1 MSSKHLRLLRLEVHQ
16 VLIKG
21 AVEPD
26 PFSQKGEG
34 FYSRFFLVKKTLE
47 KWHPFLDLWELIT
60 YLIRQSFRPTKPFTR
75 PSTPTTD
82 VDSDTGEGEHPGD
95 DEDTIPE
102 EADPWEEYNVGSDND
117 NDPELY
123 PSKPSPPDDNTG
135 FAQLIN
141 RAAKYHK
148 VDLHA
153 EPQIEDFL
161 LETLPAAQ
169 RTSGTLPMLKGLLS
183 HTSEI
188 FKDPV
193 RARILNPR
201 IDKKYK
207 AAPKD
212 PIFIKGQIP
221 LDSLVVTNARKRAN
235 SLSTGEAPPPDKESK
250 LIDASGK
257 RVASQAAN
265 SWRIAN
271 TQALLARYDRAHY
284 DELEKLITHLPKEH
298 QKIADQ
304 LIQEGKIITNTSI
317 KCALDAADTAA
328 RSINTSIMIR
338 RHAWLRVSGFKQEVQ
353 TSLLNQPF
361 DEKTLFGSGTDEA
374 LEKMKK
380 DTETAKS
387 MGALQQPTQR
397 GSFRRST
404 YRGGSK
410 NTGTSQQQTSFT
422 PTSPRATSVVSFLMG
437 QNLLLK
443 VFSSD
448 HFVL

>member
-1 MSSKHLRLLRLEVHQ
+1 MSRMESDAIPELFEVQHPE
-16 VLIKG
+16 
-21 AVEPD
+21 VEEED
-26 PFSQKGEG
+26 EEG
-34 FYSRFFLVKKTLE
+34 SGSEADESEVE
-47 KWHPFLDLWELIT
+47 EV
-60 YLIRQSFRPTKPFTR
+60 
-75 PSTPTTD
+75 D
-82 VDSDTGEGEHPGD
+82 VYQTVNVESDTVDGD
-95 DEDTIPE
+95 LPRDDNNTIPE
-102 EADPWEEYNVGSDND
+102 DTGPWEDYDAVSDTD
-117 NDPELY
+117 NDPDLY
-123 PSKPSPPDDNTG
+123 PSKPSPPDDNSG

-169 RTSGTLPMLKGLLS
+169 KSSGTLPMLKGLLA
-183 HTSEI
+183 HTSGI

-193 RARILNPR
+193 RARVLYPR

-212 PIFIKGQIP
+212 PVFIKGQIP
-221 LDSLVVTNARKRAN
+221 LDSLVVSNARKRAN
-235 SLSTGEAPPPDKESK
+235 SLTAGKAPPPDKESK

-257 RVASQAAN
+257 SVASQAAN

-298 QKIADQ
+298 QKRAYQ

-317 KCALDAADTAA
+317 KCALDAAETAA
-328 RSINTSIMIR
+328 RSINTSIMLR

-353 TSLLNQPF
+353 TALLIQPF
-361 DEKTLFGSGTDEA
+361 DGKTLFGSGTDEA

-387 MGALQQPTQR
+387 MGALQQPAQR

-410 NTGTSQQQTSFT
+410 NTG
-422 PTSPRATSVVSFLMG
+422 
-437 QNLLLK
+437 
-443 VFSSD
+443 
-448 HFVL
+448 

>member
-1 MSSKHLRLLRLEVHQ
+1 M
-16 VLIKG
+16 
-21 AVEPD
+21 AAAN
-26 PFSQKGEG
+26 
-34 FYSRFFLVKKTLE
+34 
-47 KWHPFLDLWELIT
+47 ELI
-60 YLIRQSFRPTKPFTR
+60 
-75 PSTPTTD
+75 
-82 VDSDTGEGEHPGD
+82 
-95 DEDTIPE
+95 
-102 EADPWEEYNVGSDND
+102 
-117 NDPELY
+117 
-123 PSKPSPPDDNTG
+123 
-135 FAQLIN
+135 
-141 RAAKYHK
+141 
-148 VDLHA
+148 
-153 EPQIEDFL
+153 
-161 LETLPAAQ
+161 
-169 RTSGTLPMLKGLLS
+169 
-183 HTSEI
+183 
-188 FKDPV
+188 
-193 RARILNPR
+193 
-201 IDKKYK
+201 KKYK

-221 LDSLVVTNARKRAN
+221 LDSLVVTKAHKRAN
-235 SLSTGEAPPPDKESK
+235 SLTTGEAPPPDKESK
-250 LIDASGK
+250 LIDVSGK

-298 QKIADQ
+298 QKKADQ

-328 RSINTSIMIR
+328 RSINTSIMLR
-338 RHAWLRVSGFKQEVQ
+338 RHAWLKISGFKQEVQ

-410 NTGTSQQQTSFT
+410 NTGTSQQSTSFT
-422 PTSPRATSVVSFLMG
+422 PTSPRDKLFLRTLPSFLP
-437 QNLLLK
+437 K
-443 VFSSD
+443 VVAPYHSKHHPAGVICSTSFSKEDEKLNYFDTKRALSFYIDRTND
-448 HFVL
+448 HREDN

>member
-1 MSSKHLRLLRLEVHQ
+1 
-16 VLIKG
+16 
-21 AVEPD
+21 
-26 PFSQKGEG
+26 
-34 FYSRFFLVKKTLE
+34 
-47 KWHPFLDLWELIT
+47 
-60 YLIRQSFRPTKPFTR
+60 
-75 PSTPTTD
+75 
-82 VDSDTGEGEHPGD
+82 
-95 DEDTIPE
+95 
-102 EADPWEEYNVGSDND
+102 
-117 NDPELY
+117 
-123 PSKPSPPDDNTG
+123 
-135 FAQLIN
+135 
-141 RAAKYHK
+141 
-148 VDLHA
+148 
-153 EPQIEDFL
+153 
-161 LETLPAAQ
+161 
-169 RTSGTLPMLKGLLS
+169 MLKGLLT
-183 HTSEI
+183 HTSDI

-193 RARILNPR
+193 RARVLNPR

-212 PIFIKGQIP
+212 PVFIKGQIP
-221 LDSLVVTNARKRAN
+221 LDSLVVSNARKRAN
-235 SLSTGEAPPPDKESK
+235 SLTAGEAPPPDKESK

-298 QKIADQ
+298 QKRADQ

-328 RSINTSIMIR
+328 RSINTSIMLR

-361 DEKTLFGSGTDEA
+361 DGKTLFGSSTDEA

-387 MGALQQPTQR
+387 VGALQQPSQR

-410 NTGTSQQQTSFT
+410 NTGTSQQSTSFT
-422 PTSPRATSVVSFLMG
+422 PTSPKEILSELFSGTILHGKFPEAWRIASVLP
-437 QNLLLK
+437 LLK
-443 VFSSD
+443 KPHLDPADPNNYRPVSRIPFC
-448 HFVL
+448 

>member
-1 MSSKHLRLLRLEVHQ
+1 MSRMESDAIPELFEVQHPEEEEEDEDGSGSEVDESEVEEIDVHQ
-16 VLIKG
+16 TVTI
-21 AVEPD
+21 P
-26 PFSQKGEG
+26 
-34 FYSRFFLVKKTLE
+34 
-47 KWHPFLDLWELIT
+47 
-60 YLIRQSFRPTKPFTR
+60 R
-75 PSTPTTD
+75 PSTPRPSTPQTD
-82 VDSDTGEGEHPGD
+82 VESDTGDGD
-95 DEDTIPE
+95 LPRDDNNTIPE
-102 EADPWEEYNVGSDND
+102 DTDPWEDYDAVSDTD
-117 NDPELY
+117 NDPDLY
-123 PSKPSPPDDNTG
+123 PSKPYPPDDNSG

-169 RTSGTLPMLKGLLS
+169 KSSGTLPMLKGLLT
-183 HTSEI
+183 HTSDI

-193 RARILNPR
+193 RARVLNPR

-212 PIFIKGQIP
+212 QVFIKGQIP
-221 LDSLVVTNARKRAN
+221 LDSLVVSNARKRAN
-235 SLSTGEAPPPDKESK
+235 SQTAGEDPPPDKESK

-298 QKIADQ
+298 QKRADQ
-304 LIQEGKIITNTSI
+304 QIQEGKIITNTSI

-328 RSINTSIMIR
+328 RSINTSIMLR

-353 TSLLNQPF
+353 TALLNQPF
-361 DEKTLFGSGTDEA
+361 DGKTLFGSGTDEA

-387 MGALQQPTQR
+387 MGALQQPAQR

-410 NTGTSQQQTSFT
+410 NTGTSQQSTSFT
-422 PTSPRATSVVSFLMG
+422 PTSPRGNSRGSYRC
-437 QNLLLK
+437 NNNK
-443 VFSSD
+443 VRPSKN
-448 HFVL
+448 

>member
-1 MSSKHLRLLRLEVHQ
+1 MTIPQAPSAPKLKEVSAPRQ
-16 VLIKG
+16 STSIDK
-21 AVEPD
+21 
-26 PFSQKGEG
+26 
-34 FYSRFFLVKKTLE
+34 
-47 KWHPFLDLWELIT
+47 ELI
-60 YLIRQSFRPTKPFTR
+60 
-75 PSTPTTD
+75 
-82 VDSDTGEGEHPGD
+82 
-95 DEDTIPE
+95 
-102 EADPWEEYNVGSDND
+102 
-117 NDPELY
+117 
-123 PSKPSPPDDNTG
+123 
-135 FAQLIN
+135 
-141 RAAKYHK
+141 
-148 VDLHA
+148 
-153 EPQIEDFL
+153 
-161 LETLPAAQ
+161 
-169 RTSGTLPMLKGLLS
+169 
-183 HTSEI
+183 
-188 FKDPV
+188 
-193 RARILNPR
+193 
-201 IDKKYK
+201 KKYK

-235 SLSTGEAPPPDKESK
+235 SLTTGEAPPPDKESK

-298 QKIADQ
+298 QKKADQ
-304 LIQEGKIITNTSI
+304 LLQEGKIITNASI

-328 RSINTSIMIR
+328 RSINTSIMLR

-410 NTGTSQQQTSFT
+410 NTGTSQQPTSFT
-422 PTSPRATSVVSFLMG
+422 PTSPREEDDNQRQSDEGNSFRAARSPSELLTKM
-437 QNLLLK
+437 QEEDHEEEEFFPAPVAQAPAAVPPAQMPLDLLTNLQYMLNDYYCR
-443 VFSSD
+443 FPPSESA
-448 HFVL
+448 